1 MEFSGII
8 QVPNTTYPIGTLT
21 QPIGHSLS
29 SISTFTSFTSL
40 SSLSSFT
47 SLSYIST
54 FASISCIK
62 IQENIQVPNIT
73 VPNITVPNITVPNI
87 TYYLESI
94 EYLKPLV
101 SIAYIESI
109 KYIKSLK
116 PLEYIEPIKPLA
128 PLAFITLITLF
139 SIALLIYALTII
151 DKDDTDDDTE
161 DDTEED
167 TEEDTLMEDFRFSI
181 IEECKILNKKGDIV
195 SENKIFRGVLVD
207 IWKTMEKQKILEN
220 TTFKFKNGNKR
231 GVKGYNWCE
240 GINMSFQNKD
250 AIGTLREILHLVKL
264 NDLTFNLT
272 IRLKSDETV
281 KFNRD

>member
-8 QVPNTTYPIGTLT
+8 QFPNTTYPIGTLT

-29 SISTFTSFTSL
+29 SISTFTSFTS
-40 SSLSSFT
+40 FT

-62 IQENIQVPNIT
+62 IQENIQ
-73 VPNITVPNITVPNI
+73 VPNI

-128 PLAFITLITLF
+128 PLAFITLITLI

-151 DKDDTDDDTE
+151 QKDDTE

-167 TEEDTLMEDFRFSI
+167 IEEDTEEDIEEDIEYDALMEDYRFSI

-195 SENKIFRGVLVD
+195 SQNSVFRGVLID

-264 NDLTFNLT
+264 NDFTIDLT

-281 KFNRD
+281 KFNID

>member
-62 IQENIQVPNIT
+62 IQENIQ
-73 VPNITVPNITVPNI
+73 VPNITVPNI

-195 SENKIFRGVLVD
+195 FENKIFRGVLVD